1 MDGIFNVLKPPG
13 MTSHD
18 VIGFLRR
25 ALNTKKIGHGGTLDP
40 DAAGVLPV
48 FAGTAT
54 RLLSY
59 AMEGRKQ
66 YIAEFTLGEQR
77 DTGDDSGTL
86 VKTMPVPELSEAKL
100 KEVLQS
106 FLGKQIQLPPMYSAV
121 KINGQKLYQLA
132 RKGVEVERKARP
144 IEIYKL
150 ELLDAKLP
158 TESISAKNSFTVAYT
173 GISVFTTLLHTALN
187 DSSEVETFD
196 VVVVLLTYF
205 RVLGEDIA
213 TALGTCGTMSFLLR
227 TQVGSYLLNEAHTLQ
242 EIAENPAGC
251 CAEPITAVSHLPKLE
266 LTANQAARITNG
278 VRTTV
283 NGTVDGQY
291 ALLGHNSEFLGIGKC
306 VDSKVQAEKIFEKY
320 IVQL

>member
-158 TESISAKNSFTVAYT
+158 TESISAKYSFTVA
-173 GISVFTTLLHTALN
+173 
-187 DSSEVETFD
+187 VECSKG
-196 VVVVLLTYF
+196 TYI

-291 ALLGHNSEFLGIGKC
+291 ALLGPNSEFLGIGKC

>member
-66 YIAEFTLGEQR
+66 YFAEFTLGEQR

-158 TESISAKNSFTVAYT
+158 TESISAKYSFTVA
-173 GISVFTTLLHTALN
+173 
-187 DSSEVETFD
+187 VECSKG
-196 VVVVLLTYF
+196 TYI

-291 ALLGHNSEFLGIGKC
+291 ALLGPNSEFLGIGKC

-320 IVQL
+320 LVQL

>member
-1 MDGIFNVLKPPG
+1 

-77 DTGDDSGTL
+77 DTGDDSGTV
-86 VKTMPVPELSEAKL
+86 VKTMPVPELTVAQL
-100 KEVLQS
+100 QEVLQG
-106 FLGKQIQLPPMYSAV
+106 FLGQQLQMPPMYSAV

-132 RKGVEVERKARP
+132 RKGVEVERQARP

-150 ELLDAKLP
+150 ELLNFTSTK
-158 TESISAKNSFTVAYT
+158 FTVA
-173 GISVFTTLLHTALN
+173 
-187 DSSEVETFD
+187 VECSKG
-196 VVVVLLTYF
+196 TYI

-242 EIAENPAGC
+242 EIAANPQGC
-251 CAEPITAVSHLPKLE
+251 CAEPISAVSHLPKLV
-266 LTANQAARITNG
+266 LTANQAARLTNG

-283 NGTVDGQY
+283 NGTIDGQY
-291 ALLGHNSEFLGIGKC
+291 VLLGPENEFLGIGKC
-306 VDSKVQAEKIFEKY
+306 VECKVQAEKIFQHYTLDDK
-320 IVQL
+320 

>member
-106 FLGKQIQLPPMYSAV
+106 FLGKQIPLPPMYSAV

-132 RKGVEVERKARP
+132 RKGFEVERKARP

-158 TESISAKNSFTVAYT
+158 TESISAKYSFTVA
-173 GISVFTTLLHTALN
+173 
-187 DSSEVETFD
+187 VECSKG
-196 VVVVLLTYF
+196 TYI

-291 ALLGHNSEFLGIGKC
+291 ALLGPNSEFLGIGKC

>member
-1 MDGIFNVLKPPG
+1 

-48 FAGTAT
+48 FAGAAT

-77 DTGDDSGTL
+77 DTGDDSGTV
-86 VKTMPVPELSEAKL
+86 VKTMPVPELTVAQL
-100 KEVLQS
+100 QEVLQG
-106 FLGKQIQLPPMYSAV
+106 FLGQQLQMPPMYSAV

-132 RKGVEVERKARP
+132 RKGVEVERQARP

-150 ELLDAKLP
+150 ELLDFTSTK
-158 TESISAKNSFTVAYT
+158 FTVA
-173 GISVFTTLLHTALN
+173 
-187 DSSEVETFD
+187 VECSKG
-196 VVVVLLTYF
+196 TYI

-242 EIAENPAGC
+242 EIAANPQGC
-251 CAEPITAVSHLPKLE
+251 CAEPITAVEHLPKLV
-266 LTANQAARITNG
+266 LTVNQAARLTNG

-283 NGTVDGQY
+283 NGTIDGQY
-291 ALLGHNSEFLGIGKC
+291 VLLGPENEFLGIGKC
-306 VDSKVQAEKIFEKY
+306 VECKVQAEKIFQHYTLDDK
-320 IVQL
+320 

>member
-150 ELLDAKLP
+150 ELLDF
-158 TESISAKNSFTVAYT
+158 SAGKFTVA
-173 GISVFTTLLHTALN
+173 
-187 DSSEVETFD
+187 VECSKG
-196 VVVVLLTYF
+196 TYI

-227 TQVGSYLLNEAHTLQ
+227 TQVGNYLLNEAHTLQ

-291 ALLGHNSEFLGIGKC
+291 ALLGPNSEFLGIGKC

>member
-77 DTGDDSGTL
+77 DTGDDSGTV
-86 VKTMPVPELSEAKL
+86 VKTMPVPELTEAKL
-100 KEVLQS
+100 REVLQS
-106 FLGKQIQLPPMYSAV
+106 FLGKQMQLPPMYSAV

-132 RKGVEVERKARP
+132 RKGLEVEREARS
-144 IEIYKL
+144 IEIYRL
-150 ELLDAKLP
+150 ELLDAQLP
-158 TESISAKNSFTVAYT
+158 QVNASASQNKQESLPLQREGDRFSGGGIPTQARFTVA
-173 GISVFTTLLHTALN
+173 
-187 DSSEVETFD
+187 VECSKG
-196 VVVVLLTYF
+196 TYI

-242 EIAENPAGC
+242 EIADNPEAC
-251 CAEPITAVSHLPKLE
+251 CAEPITAVDHLPKLV

-278 VRTTV
+278 VKTTV
-283 NGTVDGQY
+283 NGTEDGQY
-291 ALLGHNSEFLGIGKC
+291 ALLGPNDEFLGIGKC
-306 VDSKVQAEKIFEKY
+306 VESKVQAEKIFQHY
-320 IVQL
+320 IV

>member
-1 MDGIFNVLKPPG
+1 

-18 VIGFLRR
+18 VIGSLRR

-48 FAGTAT
+48 FAGAAT

-77 DTGDDSGTL
+77 DTGDDSGTV
-86 VKTMPVPELSEAKL
+86 VKTMPVPELTVAQL
-100 KEVLQS
+100 QEVLQG
-106 FLGKQIQLPPMYSAV
+106 FLGQQLQMPPMYSAV

-132 RKGVEVERKARP
+132 RKGVEVERQARP

-150 ELLDAKLP
+150 ALLDFTSTK
-158 TESISAKNSFTVAYT
+158 FTVA
-173 GISVFTTLLHTALN
+173 
-187 DSSEVETFD
+187 VECSKG
-196 VVVVLLTYF
+196 TYI

-242 EIAENPAGC
+242 EIAANPQGC
-251 CAEPITAVSHLPKLE
+251 CAEPISAVSHLPRLA

-283 NGTVDGQY
+283 NGTADGQY
-291 ALLGHNSEFLGIGKC
+291 ALLGPGNEFLGIGKC
-306 VDSKVQAEKIFEKY
+306 VECKVQAEKIFQHYTLDDK
-320 IVQL
+320 

>member
-1 MDGIFNVLKPPG
+1 MDGVFNVLKPPG

-150 ELLDAKLP
+150 ELLDANLP
-158 TESISAKNSFTVAYT
+158 TESISAKYSFTIA
-173 GISVFTTLLHTALN
+173 
-187 DSSEVETFD
+187 VECSKG
-196 VVVVLLTYF
+196 TYI

-227 TQVGSYLLNEAHTLQ
+227 TRVGSYLLNEAHTLQ

-291 ALLGHNSEFLGIGKC
+291 ALLGPNSEFLGIGKC

-320 IVQL
+320 LVQL

>member
-106 FLGKQIQLPPMYSAV
+106 FLGKQIQLPPMYSAI

-132 RKGVEVERKARP
+132 RKGVEVERQARP

-150 ELLDAKLP
+150 ELLDF
-158 TESISAKNSFTVAYT
+158 SASKFTVA
-173 GISVFTTLLHTALN
+173 
-187 DSSEVETFD
+187 VECSKG
-196 VVVVLLTYF
+196 TYI

-242 EIAENPAGC
+242 EIAENPTGC

-291 ALLGHNSEFLGIGKC
+291 ALLGPNSEFLGIGKC

>member
-48 FAGTAT
+48 FAGSAT

-77 DTGDDSGTL
+77 DTGDDSGTV
-86 VKTMPVPELSEAKL
+86 VKIMPVPELTEAKL
-100 KEVLQS
+100 REVLQS
-106 FLGKQIQLPPMYSAV
+106 FLGKQMQLPPMYSAV

-132 RKGVEVERKARP
+132 RKGVEVEREARP
-144 IEIYKL
+144 IEIYRL
-150 ELLDAKLP
+150 ELLDAQLP
-158 TESISAKNSFTVAYT
+158 QVNASASQNEQESLPLQREGDRFSGGGISVQAKFTVA
-173 GISVFTTLLHTALN
+173 
-187 DSSEVETFD
+187 VECSKG
-196 VVVVLLTYF
+196 TYI

-227 TQVGSYLLNEAHTLQ
+227 TQVGSYLLNDAHTLQ
-242 EIAENPAGC
+242 EIAEHPEEC
-251 CAEPITAVSHLPKLE
+251 CAEPISAVEHLPKLV
-266 LTANQAARITNG
+266 LTANQAARISNG

-283 NGTVDGQY
+283 NGTMDGQY
-291 ALLGHNSEFLGIGKC
+291 ALLGPGNEFLGIGKC
-306 VDSKVQAEKIFEKY
+306 VESKVQAEKIFQHYKLDFE
-320 IVQL
+320 

>member
-1 MDGIFNVLKPPG
+1 MDGVFNVLKPPG

-77 DTGDDSGTL
+77 DTGDDSGAV
-86 VKTMPVPELSEAKL
+86 VKTMPVPELTEAKL
-100 KEVLQS
+100 QEVLQS
-106 FLGKQIQLPPMYSAV
+106 FLGPQMQMPPMYSAV

-132 RKGVEVERKARP
+132 RKGVEVERQARP

-150 ELLDAKLP
+150 ELLNFTSTK
-158 TESISAKNSFTVAYT
+158 FTVA
-173 GISVFTTLLHTALN
+173 
-187 DSSEVETFD
+187 VECSKG
-196 VVVVLLTYF
+196 TYI

-242 EIAENPAGC
+242 EIAANPQGC
-251 CAEPITAVSHLPKLE
+251 CAEPISAVSHLPKLV
-266 LTANQAARITNG
+266 LTANQAARLTNG

-283 NGTVDGQY
+283 NGTIDGQY
-291 ALLGHNSEFLGIGKC
+291 VLLGPENEFLGIGKC
-306 VDSKVQAEKIFEKY
+306 VECKVQAEKIFQHYTLDDK
-320 IVQL
+320 

>member
-77 DTGDDSGTL
+77 DTGDDSGTV
-86 VKTMPVPELSEAKL
+86 VKTMPVPELTEAKL
-100 KEVLQS
+100 REVLQS
-106 FLGKQIQLPPMYSAV
+106 FLGKQMQLPPMYSAV

-132 RKGVEVERKARP
+132 RKGVEVEREARS
-144 IEIYKL
+144 IEIYRL
-150 ELLDAKLP
+150 ELLDAQLP
-158 TESISAKNSFTVAYT
+158 QVNASASQNKQESLPLQREGDRFSGGGIPTQARFTVA
-173 GISVFTTLLHTALN
+173 
-187 DSSEVETFD
+187 VECSKG
-196 VVVVLLTYF
+196 TYI

-213 TALGTCGTMSFLLR
+213 SALGTCGTMSFLLR

-242 EIAENPAGC
+242 EIAENPEAC
-251 CAEPITAVSHLPKLE
+251 CAKPITAVDHLPRLI

-278 VRTTV
+278 VKTTV
-283 NGTVDGQY
+283 NGTKDGQY
-291 ALLGHNSEFLGIGKC
+291 ALLGPNDEFLGIGKC
-306 VDSKVQAEKIFEKY
+306 VESKVQAEKIFQHY
-320 IVQL
+320 IV

>member
-106 FLGKQIQLPPMYSAV
+106 FKKLWENNRMRLGMTMNCWISAPHIPV
-121 KINGQKLYQLA
+121 FHLFSL
-132 RKGVEVERKARP
+132 RKA
-144 IEIYKL
+144 
-150 ELLDAKLP
+150 
-158 TESISAKNSFTVAYT
+158 
-173 GISVFTTLLHTALN
+173 
-187 DSSEVETFD
+187 ET
-196 VVVVLLTYF
+196 
-205 RVLGEDIA
+205 
-213 TALGTCGTMSFLLR
+213 
-227 TQVGSYLLNEAHTLQ
+227 N
-242 EIAENPAGC
+242 
-251 CAEPITAVSHLPKLE
+251 
-266 LTANQAARITNG
+266 
-278 VRTTV
+278 
-283 NGTVDGQY
+283 
-291 ALLGHNSEFLGIGKC
+291 
-306 VDSKVQAEKIFEKY
+306 
-320 IVQL
+320 

>member
-150 ELLDAKLP
+150 ELLDAKLL
-158 TESISAKNSFTVAYT
+158 TESISAKYSFTVA
-173 GISVFTTLLHTALN
+173 
-187 DSSEVETFD
+187 VECSKG
-196 VVVVLLTYF
+196 TYI

-291 ALLGHNSEFLGIGKC
+291 ALLGPNSEFLGIGKC

-320 IVQL
+320 MVQL

>member
-1 MDGIFNVLKPPG
+1 MDGIFNVLKPSG

-48 FAGTAT
+48 FAGSAT

-59 AMEGRKQ
+59 AMDGRKQ

-77 DTGDDSGTL
+77 DTGDDSGTV
-86 VKTMPVPELSEAKL
+86 VKTMPVPEISEQQL
-100 KEVLQS
+100 REVLQR
-106 FLGKQIQLPPMYSAV
+106 FLGKQMQLPPMYSAV

-132 RKGVEVERKARP
+132 RKGVEVEREARP
-144 IEIYKL
+144 IEIYRL
-150 ELLDAKLP
+150 ELLVFAK
-158 TESISAKNSFTVAYT
+158 SKFTVA
-173 GISVFTTLLHTALN
+173 
-187 DSSEVETFD
+187 VECSKG
-196 VVVVLLTYF
+196 TYI

-242 EIAENPAGC
+242 EIAENPEAC
-251 CAEPITAVSHLPKLE
+251 CAEPITAVDHLSKLI

-278 VRTTV
+278 VKTTV
-283 NGTVDGQY
+283 NGTADGQY
-291 ALLGHNSEFLGIGKC
+291 ALLGPENEFLGIGKC
-306 VDSKVQAEKIFEKY
+306 VESKVQAEKIFQHYKLQIE
-320 IVQL
+320 

>member
-1 MDGIFNVLKPPG
+1 MECSK
-13 MTSHD
+13 
-18 VIGFLRR
+18 
-25 ALNTKKIGHGGTLDP
+25 GT
-40 DAAGVLPV
+40 
-48 FAGTAT
+48 
-54 RLLSY
+54 
-59 AMEGRKQ
+59 
-66 YIAEFTLGEQR
+66 YI
-77 DTGDDSGTL
+77 
-86 VKTMPVPELSEAKL
+86 
-100 KEVLQS
+100 
-106 FLGKQIQLPPMYSAV
+106 
-121 KINGQKLYQLA
+121 
-132 RKGVEVERKARP
+132 
-144 IEIYKL
+144 
-150 ELLDAKLP
+150 
-158 TESISAKNSFTVAYT
+158 
-173 GISVFTTLLHTALN
+173 
-187 DSSEVETFD
+187 
-196 VVVVLLTYF
+196 

-291 ALLGHNSEFLGIGKC
+291 ALLGPNSEFLGIGKC

>member
-150 ELLDAKLP
+150 ELLDANLP
-158 TESISAKNSFTVAYT
+158 TESISAKYSFTIA
-173 GISVFTTLLHTALN
+173 
-187 DSSEVETFD
+187 VECSKG
-196 VVVVLLTYF
+196 TYI

-291 ALLGHNSEFLGIGKC
+291 ALLGPNSEFLGIGKC

-320 IVQL
+320 LVQL

>member
-158 TESISAKNSFTVAYT
+158 TESISAKYSFTVA
-173 GISVFTTLLHTALN
+173 
-187 DSSEVETFD
+187 VECSKG
-196 VVVVLLTYF
+196 TYI

-291 ALLGHNSEFLGIGKC
+291 ALLGPNSEFLGIGKC
-306 VDSKVQAEKIFEKY
+306 VDSRVQAEKIFEKY

>member
-1 MDGIFNVLKPPG
+1 MDGVFNVLKPPG

-48 FAGTAT
+48 FAGAAT

-77 DTGDDSGTL
+77 DTGDDSGTV
-86 VKTMPVPELSEAKL
+86 VKTMPVPELTVAKL
-100 KEVLQS
+100 QEVLQG
-106 FLGKQIQLPPMYSAV
+106 FLGQQLQMPPMYSAV

-132 RKGVEVERKARP
+132 RKGVEVERQARP

-150 ELLDAKLP
+150 ELLDFTSTK
-158 TESISAKNSFTVAYT
+158 FTVA
-173 GISVFTTLLHTALN
+173 
-187 DSSEVETFD
+187 VECSKG
-196 VVVVLLTYF
+196 TYI

-242 EIAENPAGC
+242 EIAANPQGC
-251 CAEPITAVSHLPKLE
+251 CAEPITAVEHLPKLV
-266 LTANQAARITNG
+266 LTANQAARLTNG

-283 NGTVDGQY
+283 NGTIDGQY
-291 ALLGHNSEFLGIGKC
+291 VLLGPENEFLGIGKC
-306 VDSKVQAEKIFEKY
+306 VECKVQAEKIFQHYTLDDK
-320 IVQL
+320 

>member
-25 ALNTKKIGHGGTLDP
+25 VLNTKKIGHGGTLDP

-48 FAGTAT
+48 FAGSAT

-77 DTGDDSGTL
+77 DTGDDSGAV
-86 VKTMPVPELSEAKL
+86 VKTMPVPAFTEEKL
-100 KEVLQS
+100 QDVLHS
-106 FLGKQIQLPPMYSAV
+106 FLGKQMQLPPMYSAV

-132 RKGVEVERKARP
+132 RKGVEIEREARP
-144 IEIYKL
+144 IEIYRL
-150 ELLDAKLP
+150 ELLDFQQAK
-158 TESISAKNSFTVAYT
+158 AKFTVA
-173 GISVFTTLLHTALN
+173 
-187 DSSEVETFD
+187 VECSKG
-196 VVVVLLTYF
+196 TYI

-227 TQVGSYLLNEAHTLQ
+227 TQVGNYLLNEAHTLQ
-242 EIAENPAGC
+242 EIAENPEVC
-251 CAEPITAVSHLPKLE
+251 CAQPITAVDHLPKLI
-266 LTANQAARITNG
+266 LTANQASRITNG
-278 VRTTV
+278 VKTTV
-283 NGTVDGQY
+283 NGTADGQY
-291 ALLGHNSEFLGIGKC
+291 ALLGPANEFLGIGKC
-306 VDSKVQAEKIFEKY
+306 IDAKVQAEKIFQCFQIK
-320 IVQL
+320 ID

>member
-59 AMEGRKQ
+59 AMDGRKQ

-144 IEIYKL
+144 IEIYNL

-158 TESISAKNSFTVAYT
+158 TESISAKYSFTVA
-173 GISVFTTLLHTALN
+173 
-187 DSSEVETFD
+187 VECSKG
-196 VVVVLLTYF
+196 TYI

-291 ALLGHNSEFLGIGKC
+291 ALLGPNSEFLGIGKC

>member
-1 MDGIFNVLKPPG
+1 

-48 FAGTAT
+48 FAGAAT

-77 DTGDDSGTL
+77 DTGDDSGTV
-86 VKTMPVPELSEAKL
+86 VKTMPVPELTVAQL
-100 KEVLQS
+100 QEVLQG
-106 FLGKQIQLPPMYSAV
+106 FLGQQLQMPPMYSAV

-132 RKGVEVERKARP
+132 RKGVEVERQARP

-150 ELLDAKLP
+150 ELLDFTSTK
-158 TESISAKNSFTVAYT
+158 FTVA
-173 GISVFTTLLHTALN
+173 
-187 DSSEVETFD
+187 VECSKG
-196 VVVVLLTYF
+196 TYI

-213 TALGTCGTMSFLLR
+213 TVLGTCGTMSFLLR

-242 EIAENPAGC
+242 EIAANPQGC
-251 CAEPITAVSHLPKLE
+251 CAEPISAVSHLPQLA

-283 NGTVDGQY
+283 NGTADGQY
-291 ALLGHNSEFLGIGKC
+291 ALLGPGNEFLGIGKC
-306 VDSKVQAEKIFEKY
+306 VECKVQAEKIFQHYTLDDK
-320 IVQL
+320 